1 MSTTTAASNSSS
13 ATSAAVAYA
22 TQLAQAAALKRSLSN
37 LGTAV
42 QNGDMTS
49 ANTILTA
56 LIQANPQWAASA
68 SSGSSSTSQDPI
80 NLDFQTLATAISNDQ
95 PDAAKSA
102 WATVQTDLA
111 KDGVTN
117 INSGAADT
125 AQLLAQ
131 SKATIDQEVLSSVFG
146 VSGSSGQSSVA
157 ELLGGASSSGAPDPL
172 TSLLT
177 NWATY
182 EAGGNLTQVPTPGST
197 GTNLNTVA

>member
-13 ATSAAVAYA
+13 ATSTAIAYA
-22 TQLAQAAALKRSLSN
+22 TQLAQAAALKRSLSS
-37 LGTAV
+37 LGTAI
-42 QNGDMTS
+42 QSGDMTS
-49 ANTILTA
+49 ANTILTG

-80 NLDFQTLATAISNDQ
+80 NQDFQTLATAISNNQ

-102 WATVQTDLA
+102 WTTVQTDLA

-117 INSGAADT
+117 INSGTSDT
-125 AQLLAQ
+125 ASLLAQ
-131 SKATIDQEVLSSVFG
+131 SNDTIDQEVLSSLFG
-146 VSGSSGQSSVA
+146 VSGSSGESSVA
-157 ELLGGASSSGAPDPL
+157 ELLGGASSSSTPDPM

-182 EAGGNLTQVPTPGST
+182 QAGGNLTQVPTPGST